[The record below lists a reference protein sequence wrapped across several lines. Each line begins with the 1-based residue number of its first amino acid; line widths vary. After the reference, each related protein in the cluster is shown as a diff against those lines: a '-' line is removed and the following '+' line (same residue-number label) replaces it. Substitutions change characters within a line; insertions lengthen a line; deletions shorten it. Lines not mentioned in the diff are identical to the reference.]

1 MLGWTAFALTA
12 EAKATSDA
20 AEKENKALHPSGSP
34 TLQPK
39 VAPLHF
45 LLHEQ
50 GKAWLCITLLL
61 FHSFEWS

>member
-34 TLQPK
+34 TLHSGSPK
-39 VAPLHF
+39 WLHSTF
-45 LLHEQ
+45 CYMSK
-50 GKAWLCITLLL
+50 GKSGFA
-61 FHSFEWS
+61 